1 MIIDCDGCAVRGDA
15 CGECVVAVL
24 LGAPPELQADEQ
36 EALGV
41 LADAGLV
48 PPLRLVSPDLTHTP
62 DAPGGVTAEGGR
74 GADQG
79 KSGKGRQTVTEATPT
94 VTDDTPGSSTRAV

>member
-1 MIIDCDGCAVRGDA
+1 MIIDCDSCAVRGDA

-48 PPLRLVSPDLTHTP
+48 PPLRLVSPDLTHT
-62 DAPGGVTAEGGR
+62 AESGR

-79 KSGKGRQTVTEATPT
+79 ESGKGRQTVTEATPT

>member
-1 MIIDCDGCAVRGDA
+1 MIIDCDSCAVRGDA

-48 PPLRLVSPDLTHTP
+48 PPLRLVSPDLTN
-62 DAPGGVTAEGGR
+62 APGAGQ

-79 KSGKGRQTVTEATPT
+79 ESGKGRQNVTEPTPT
-94 VTDDTPGSSTRAV
+94 VTDDTPRSSTRAV